1 MRWIA
6 FIACMLVSIGASA
19 EQFGDFRYGVV
30 ESNIQIYVYTG
41 LGGDVVIPE
50 EIEGKP
56 VATIDRDAFANV
68 TNLTSVIIPTNVT
81 AIYDSAF
88 SGCTGL
94 ATVYLSANL
103 TTLYA
108 GVFGYCTGL
117 TNITVSPD
125 NPVFSSTNGIL
136 YDKAGT
142 TLVQFPGGI
151 GGSIAIAEGV
161 TRIASDAFSG
171 STAMTDIIFPET
183 LTEIGSWAF
192 SDCNGLTNVMLPA
205 SLSNLASGV
214 FGRCANLKTIG
225 VAESNAAYSSSN
237 GILFNKSQTML
248 VQYPGGL
255 EGGYAVPAS
264 ITNISPSAFAG
275 CAGLTAVTISSN
287 VAAIGSYAFSGC
299 TGLTAMTLPGSI
311 PTIAGGTFYDCT
323 GLTNVFLPAGITNI
337 GSGAFSGCRSLEN
350 ILIPNSVTRL
360 AWGAFQYCSALTNIV
375 LGTGIAT
382 IESRVFYECNNLHDI
397 FIPSSATNL
406 WNEAFDCCRGLANI
420 TVAEDNPVYSSI
432 GGVVFNKAH
441 SSLLHL
447 PGGYEGR
454 YVVPDGVQSIGD
466 YAFAQSLNL
475 GCVELPSSI
484 TYFGRYA
491 FSHCTNLTGICFN
504 GAPPGLDIQTFL
516 FSSNV
521 VMYYRADHAADWGT
535 TFADL
540 PTAIWPEFFTAGIQP
555 AGFVCEVVASDGR
568 EVVVETCPDLSA
580 GEWTPVSTNVV
591 SGGSLEFTVPDWA
604 VDTSRFY
611 RMAIMHSAP

>member
-1 MRWIA
+1 MKWVV
-6 FIACMLVSIGASA
+6 FIACMLLSIGARA
-19 EQFGDFRYGVV
+19 EQFGDFYYGIVG
-30 ESNIQIYVYTG
+30 SNIQIYAYTG

-50 EIEGKP
+50 EIDGMP
-56 VATIDRDAFANV
+56 VTTIDRDAFAHI
-68 TNLTSVIIPTNVT
+68 TGLTSVKIPTNVT

-94 ATVYLSANL
+94 STVNLSANL

-125 NPVFSSTNGIL
+125 NPALSSSNGIL

-151 GGSIAIAEGV
+151 GGSIVIAEGV
-161 TRIASDAFSG
+161 TRIASDAFPG

-214 FGRCANLKTIG
+214 FGHCANLTAIG

-275 CAGLTAVTISSN
+275 CAGLTAVTLPNSLEG
-287 VAAIGSYAFSGC
+287 IGSYAFSCC
-299 TGLTAMTLPGSI
+299 TGLTTVII
-311 PTIAGGTFYDCT
+311 PDTIASMEGGTFYGCA
-323 GLTNVFLPAGITNI
+323 GLTNIFLNEGITNI
-337 GSGAFSGCRSLEN
+337 GSGAFSGCSSLEN
-350 ILIPNSVTRL
+350 VLIPDSVTRL
-360 AWGAFQYCSALTNIV
+360 AWGAFQYCSELTNIA
-375 LGTGIAT
+375 LGSGIVT
-382 IESRVFYECNNLHDI
+382 IESRVFYECINLRDI
-397 FIPSSATNL
+397 FIPASTTNL
-406 WNEAFDCCRGLANI
+406 WNAAFDYSHGLTNI
-420 TVAEDNPVYSSI
+420 TVAADNPVYSSI

-441 SSLLHL
+441 SSLLHF
-447 PGGYEGR
+447 PGGFEGR
-454 YVVPDGVQSIGD
+454 YVVPEGVQSIGD
-466 YAFAQSLNL
+466 YAFDQSLNL
-475 GCVELPSSI
+475 TCVELPATIS
-484 TYFGRYA
+484 YFGRYA

-504 GAPPGLDIQTFL
+504 GAPPGLGTQTFL

-521 VMYYRADHAADWGT
+521 VMYYRAENAAEWGT
-535 TFADL
+535 TFADH
-540 PTAIWPEFFTAGIQP
+540 PTAIWPEFSMAEIQP
-555 AGFVCEVVASDGR
+555 AGFVCEVVASDGQ
-568 EVVVETCPDLSA
+568 EVVVETCLDLSA

-591 SGGSLEFTVPDWA
+591 SGGSLEFIVPDWA
-604 VDTSRFY
+604 ADPSRFY
-611 RMAIMHSAP
+611 RVTLKSSAP